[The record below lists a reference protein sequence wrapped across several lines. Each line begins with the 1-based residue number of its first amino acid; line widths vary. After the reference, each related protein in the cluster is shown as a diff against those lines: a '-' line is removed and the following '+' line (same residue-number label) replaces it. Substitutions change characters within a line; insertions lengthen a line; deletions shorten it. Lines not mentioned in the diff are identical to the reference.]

1 MSGTSSPLPD
11 RPDSPGSIRTAPVSE
26 PAWLKRASAAL
37 GDDILVDTP
46 VDAPVD
52 QPTETIQEESTTGA
66 DNNSSTDPTLD
77 EDDTAVSPPPAPYS
91 ISDLNDKFREI
102 LARVEKLETTGTVP
116 TSVEVP
122 EETEEIVVP
131 LVSPVVV
138 TTEKPSLDTRM
149 ILSSKTGRSYLPVSR
164 GIFAS
169 IYGRRRNN

>member
-11 RPDSPGSIRTAPVSE
+11 RPESPGSVRTAPVSE

-37 GDDILVDTP
+37 DDDTP
-46 VDAPVD
+46 IEMQEIHLA
-52 QPTETIQEESTTGA
+52 ETINEESTTGA

-77 EDDTAVSPPPAPYS
+77 DDTAATPPPAPYS
-91 ISDLNDKFREI
+91 IADLNDKFHEI
-102 LARVEKLETTGTVP
+102 LARVEKLETTGTAPAPVDVP
-116 TSVEVP
+116 DDNDEVVTP
-122 EETEEIVVP
+122 M
-131 LVSPVVV
+131 VSPVIV
-138 TTEKPSLDTRM
+138 TTEKPNLDTRM

>member
-1 MSGTSSPLPD
+1 MSATSSPLPE
-11 RPDSPGSIRTAPVSE
+11 RPESPGSIRTAPVSE

-37 GDDILVDTP
+37 TEDTP
-46 VDAPVD
+46 VE
-52 QPTETIQEESTTGA
+52 QPNETIKEESTTGV

-77 EDDTAVSPPPAPYS
+77 EDATDASPPPAPYS
-91 ISDLNDKFREI
+91 IADLNDKFREI

-116 TSVEVP
+116 ASVEVP
-122 EETEEIVVP
+122 AENEEIAAP

-138 TTEKPSLDTRM
+138 TTEKPNLETRM